1 MHEHV
6 TFCYIRISLEK
17 NTYIVSHG
25 INICFIVAISRF
37 ISFAEMKE
45 LVIMKDMFSSNVRN
59 MLQEKNPDTK
69 EIFER
74 SVWHFCTSNNIR
86 NQSNLRKEESETTIF
101 LQASELWP
109 LKYLL
114 FMERIHGFGKD
125 HPGYSALR
133 TALLSL

>member
-86 NQSNLRKEESETTIF
+86 NQSNLSKDEFETTIF
-101 LQASELWP
+101 LQASELWL

>member
-86 NQSNLRKEESETTIF
+86 NQSNLSKEEFETTIF
-101 LQASELWP
+101 LQASELWL

-125 HPGYSALR
+125 HSGYSALR

>member
-74 SVWHFCTSNNIR
+74 SAWHFCTSNNIR
-86 NQSNLRKEESETTIF
+86 NQSNLSKEEFETTIF
-101 LQASELWP
+101 LQASELWL

>member
-86 NQSNLRKEESETTIF
+86 NQSNLSKEEFETTIF
-101 LQASELWP
+101 LQASELWL

-125 HPGYSALR
+125 HPGYSVLR

>member
-17 NTYIVSHG
+17 NTYIVSHS

-74 SVWHFCTSNNIR
+74 SVWHFYTSNNIR
-86 NQSNLRKEESETTIF
+86 NQSNLSKEEFETTIF
-101 LQASELWP
+101 LQASELWL

>member
-1 MHEHV
+1 M
-6 TFCYIRISLEK
+6 
-17 NTYIVSHG
+17 SHG

-45 LVIMKDMFSSNVRN
+45 LMIMKDMFSSNVRN

-86 NQSNLRKEESETTIF
+86 NQSNLSKEEFETTIF
-101 LQASELWP
+101 LQASEL
-109 LKYLL
+109 
-114 FMERIHGFGKD
+114 
-125 HPGYSALR
+125 
-133 TALLSL
+133 

>member
-86 NQSNLRKEESETTIF
+86 NQSNLSKEEFETTIF
-101 LQASELWP
+101 LQASELWL

-133 TALLSL
+133 IALLSL

>member
-17 NTYIVSHG
+17 NTYIVSHS

-69 EIFER
+69 QIFER

-86 NQSNLRKEESETTIF
+86 NQSNLSKEEFETTIF
-101 LQASELWP
+101 LQASELWL

>member
-86 NQSNLRKEESETTIF
+86 NQSNLSKEEFETTIF
-101 LQASELWP
+101 LQASELWL

>member
-86 NQSNLRKEESETTIF
+86 NQSNLSKEEFETTIF
-101 LQASELWP
+101 LQASELWL

-125 HPGYSALR
+125 YPGYSALR

>member
-86 NQSNLRKEESETTIF
+86 NQSNLSKEESETTIF
-101 LQASELWP
+101 LQASELWL

>member
-17 NTYIVSHG
+17 NTYIVSHS

-86 NQSNLRKEESETTIF
+86 NQSNLSKEEFETTIF
-101 LQASELWP
+101 LQASELWL